1 VGLFVFLRELAMPAL
16 PPKFFAQDADTVA
29 RGLLGATLLFQGVGG
44 VIVETESY
52 DTADPASHSHKGRT
66 SRNASMFG
74 VVATAYVYRSY
85 GIHWCLNLVCGTQP
99 GGAVLIRALQPTH
112 GLDAMRERRGLDTER
127 LLCGGPGRLTQA
139 LGLTISHDGLP
150 LDALP
155 FQLLIGEVPTGILVG
170 PRIGITKN
178 KDAPRRF
185 GIAGSRWLSRG
196 FGNNALLLRASG
208 SILQVNDSVPLP

>member
-1 VGLFVFLRELAMPAL
+1 MSSL
-16 PPKFFAQDADTVA
+16 PPQFFALDADTVA

-99 GGAVLIRALQPTH
+99 GGAVLIRALHPTH
-112 GLDAMRERRGLDTER
+112 GLDVMATRRGLDTER

-139 LGLTISHDGLP
+139 LGISIEHDGLP
-150 LDALP
+150 LDAEP
-155 FQLLIGEVPTGILVG
+155 FQLIAGAAPAIVVVG

-178 KDAPRRF
+178 AAALRRF

-196 FGNNALLLRASG
+196 FGREVST
-208 SILQVNDSVPLP
+208 QSVPRYNEGH